1 MVVGRFSKAIPEA
14 LALLDGEESE
24 AIGVRALLEAGVV
37 NVFQERGQ
45 LVASL
50 PSQIV
55 LAQRIVLE

>member
-1 MVVGRFSKAIPEA
+1 MVCHLSNAIPKA
-14 LALLDGEESE
+14 FAFLDGEESE